1 MRDIKTNILQKP
13 DILKY
18 YLDAVDDR
26 VDAISEAFQETP
38 IKSAS
43 DLKAVVSADT
53 ELKNQIDKMKN
64 STNRLVYKGKVD
76 SKRKRALSILQD
88 IEGKLDELKPAD
100 FAELTTDE
108 NYTAKEILS
117 EINDILFKLKRD
129 LNA

>member
-1 MRDIKTNILQKP
+1 M
-13 DILKY
+13 
-18 YLDAVDDR
+18 
-26 VDAISEAFQETP
+26 DAISEAFQETP

-108 NYTAKEILS
+108 NYTAKEVLS